1 MNKKLQEKLFEVSTL
16 FYKHYKSNLF
26 YNKRGITMS
35 SYFRNFSIPSDSVIK
50 NIIIYGDN
58 FRAKLS
64 FFDNN
69 EYYPIG
75 LFSNGV
81 NLEFSPLTIL
91 YGNNGSGKSTI
102 SNLIAK
108 KMNIS
113 RSYVSRIETAA
124 LEKLRN
130 KF

>member
-1 MNKKLQEKLFEVSTL
+1 
-16 FYKHYKSNLF
+16 
-26 YNKRGITMS
+26 MS

-50 NIIIYGDN
+50 NIITDGNN

-75 LFSNGV
+75 LFPNGV

-102 SNLIAK
+102 
-108 KMNIS
+108 
-113 RSYVSRIETAA
+113 
-124 LEKLRN
+124 
-130 KF
+130 